1 MDAAISQHL
10 LLGDALM
17 QCSPWSSLVCINPHS
32 CGPCCLSWHT
42 HSCSA
47 VQDCIIEQSSCSRA
61 AQSALRSETP
71 GTTVVAAKQDYRS
84 QTLQRGTCSVHL
96 RPLRSMGT
104 GHISC
109 LLLTCKL
116 ARNLGTTC
124 GSVRLPVT
132 RGTGHSTLAPPAS
145 PLLCNSLTRPCVLA
159 CRSTVLLNVLL
170 RRSSSLCRSSQQLS
184 LPYGQST
191 RMSYG

>member
-32 CGPCCLSWHT
+32 CGPCRLPWHT

-47 VQDCIIEQSSCSRA
+47 VQDCIIEQSSCSRS

-71 GTTVVAAKQDYRS
+71 GTTVVAAKQDHRS

-104 GHISC
+104 RTSAVCCSPAG
-109 LLLTCKL
+109 LQGT
-116 ARNLGTTC
+116 LGPPVALSGC
-124 GSVRLPVT
+124 RSREAQGRAPWHRLPPLCSVT
-132 RGTGHSTLAPPAS
+132 PSPDPACLPAD
-145 PLLCNSLTRPCVLA
+145 PL
-159 CRSTVLLNVLL
+159 
-170 RRSSSLCRSSQQLS
+170 
-184 LPYGQST
+184 Y
-191 RMSYG
+191 Y